1 MLNLPGTIMDALN
14 PFAPCFYGATTWEKA
29 KTLWVGAILT
39 PGKRTVSEVLRVMG
53 LGDSQQYAQYH
64 QVLNR
69 AAWSPLDM
77 GRVMV
82 DQLVKE
88 MIPAEEPLVFGI
100 DETIERR
107 WGQKIKARGIYRDAV
122 RSSKS
127 HFVKA
132 SGLRWVS
139 LMLQTPIAWT
149 ERTWALPI
157 MTLLAP
163 SERYY
168 QERGRKAQTV
178 LDRSLQM
185 LKLLRHRLPDRKLI
199 VAGDSSYAALDF
211 LRDVQGLDITFV
223 TRLRLDAN
231 LFEPPPPYSGH
242 GRPRKK
248 GAALP
253 KLSSLLKNPDTV
265 WESVTVPWYDGQT
278 RPMEIV
284 SGTGLWYHPVKAAL
298 SLRRLLIRDP
308 ADEYD
313 AIALLSTDP
322 NQSPIDIIA
331 TFVSRWR
338 LEVTFEECHR
348 HLGMETQRQWSDKA
362 IARTTPYDPRS
373 VFLDHLGSPPPVH
386 CSHCHLLAGSTLV
399 SQAITHLLG
408 CTSDRSSLSL
418 GCLSDFLDIPGSI

>member
-1 MLNLPGTIMDALN
+1 MLLWGNDLG
-14 PFAPCFYGATTWEKA
+14 KA
-29 KTLWVGAILT
+29 KTLCAGAILT
-39 PGKRTVSEVLRVMG
+39 LGKRTVSEALRVMG

-139 LMLQTPIAWT
+139 LMLQTSIAWT

-157 MTLLAP
+157 MTVLAP

-168 QERGRKAQTV
+168 QERGRKSQTV

-185 LKLLRHRLPDRKLI
+185 LKLLRHQAPDRKLL

-211 LRDVQGLDITFV
+211 LREVQALDITFV

-231 LFEPPPPYSGH
+231 LFEPPPPYSGR

-253 KLSSLLKNPDTV
+253 KLGSLLENPETV
-265 WESVTVPWYDGQT
+265 WEPVTVPWYDGQT
-278 RPMEIV
+278 RLMEIV
-284 SGTGLWYHPVKAAL
+284 SGTGLWYRTGKTSLAL
-298 SLRRLLIRDP
+298 RWVLIRDP
-308 ADEYD
+308 AGDDEP
-313 AIALLSTDP
+313 IALLSTDP
-322 NQSPIDIIA
+322 NQSPIAIIA
-331 TFVSRWR
+331 TFVPRWR

-362 IARTTPYDPRS
+362 IARTTS
-373 VFLDHLGSPPPVH
+373 MILGLFS
-386 CSHCHLLAGSTLV
+386 
-399 SQAITHLLG
+399 
-408 CTSDRSSLSL
+408 
-418 GCLSDFLDIPGSI
+418 